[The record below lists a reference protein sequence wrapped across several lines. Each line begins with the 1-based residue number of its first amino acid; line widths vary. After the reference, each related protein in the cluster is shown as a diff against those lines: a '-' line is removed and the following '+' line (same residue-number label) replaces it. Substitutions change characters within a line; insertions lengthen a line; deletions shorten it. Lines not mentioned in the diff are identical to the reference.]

1 MNKINGRIDL
11 FYLIKN
17 LKIKMKE
24 AKECSTKAYWLYDI
38 NGKNYLFK
46 TYQSTNQ
53 MYRSLI
59 IEKIAIKSG
68 INFAHTELASF
79 DTLDGELIENYKK
92 ESYDYLNGS
101 TILEEYF
108 LYLKEQEQEKMKQLF
123 PKYKSYRYTL
133 DEILLNMNNLETI
146 EEALFYHYRTWE
158 NKEQIVKNIMEKLK
172 HIFYLDFLTMQRDR
186 GHNNWELEEK
196 KNILYADLPPL
207 IDSNRSFYLPSF
219 QILLNPTYKMSPT
232 SLYEKLEYMLDY
244 DENNDFFL
252 QLYTENPPEKIE
264 KIIKEIELEHQFL
277 MEKEIKILIMASYNE
292 HYQILTKILEKRRK
306 KQI

>member
-1 MNKINGRIDL
+1 MNINGRIDL
-11 FYLIKN
+11 FYLIKD

-38 NGKNYLFK
+38 KGKNYLFK
-46 TYQSTNQ
+46 TYQSPNQ

-59 IEKIAIKSG
+59 IEKMAIKSG

-133 DEILLNMNNLETI
+133 DEILL
-146 EEALFYHYRTWE
+146 
-158 NKEQIVKNIMEKLK
+158 
-172 HIFYLDFLTMQRDR
+172 
-186 GHNNWELEEK
+186 
-196 KNILYADLPPL
+196 
-207 IDSNRSFYLPSF
+207 
-219 QILLNPTYKMSPT
+219 
-232 SLYEKLEYMLDY
+232 SL
-244 DENNDFFL
+244 
-252 QLYTENPPEKIE
+252 
-264 KIIKEIELEHQFL
+264 
-277 MEKEIKILIMASYNE
+277 
-292 HYQILTKILEKRRK
+292 
-306 KQI
+306 